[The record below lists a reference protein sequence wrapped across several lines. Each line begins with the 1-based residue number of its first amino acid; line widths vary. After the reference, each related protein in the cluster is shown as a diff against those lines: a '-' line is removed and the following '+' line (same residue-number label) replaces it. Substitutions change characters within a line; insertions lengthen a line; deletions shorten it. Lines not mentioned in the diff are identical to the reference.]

1 MKKELRGLGLTENE
15 VDVYLTLLQ
24 LEDAGIS
31 KIASRSGLHRQVCY
45 DVLDRLM
52 EKGFVSYVLKNGKKH
67 FNALEPKKLLDLI
80 DNRRENIENVF
91 PRLMEMS
98 SKKREDVTVE
108 LVKGKSVLRTIYNDI
123 FRVMRRSGE
132 PMYAMGITETKF
144 LEFDPVT
151 IKEYIRLLKKHRMKE
166 YLLSKMSAKYFFGG
180 KQSSYRLLPDHMF
193 NPNPTHV
200 YGNRVAIIIWGNPVY
215 GILIKSK
222 QMANA
227 YKKYFKLLWGLGKPR
242 KKSQGI
248 EV

>member
-15 VDVYLTLLQ
+15 VDVYLALLR

-31 KIASRSGLHRQVCY
+31 KITNQTGLHRQVCY

-67 FNALEPKKLLDLI
+67 FNSLEPKKIIDLI
-80 DNRRENIENVF
+80 DKRKEGLENILPV
-91 PRLMEMS
+91 LMKMTSEKEKGVS
-98 SKKREDVTVE
+98 VE
-108 LVKGKSVLRTIYNDI
+108 LVKGKSVLKTIYNDI
-123 FRVMRRSGE
+123 FRVMRKTKK
-132 PMYAMGITETKF
+132 PMYAMGITENKF
-144 LEFDPVT
+144 LDFDPVT
-151 IKEYIRLLKKHRMKE
+151 INQHIRLLKKHRMKE
-166 YLLSKMSAKYFFGG
+166 YLLSKQSAKYFFGG
-180 KQSSYRLLPDHMF
+180 KQSNYRLLPDHMF

-242 KKSQGI
+242 KKNQGI
-248 EV
+248 DI